1 MVDYF
6 DDMRDHLTED
16 EFDLVKIH
24 KNDPQIKSL
33 LGDYDDVC
41 KEMINANKSGSS
53 DKLQSLDAEVGKIAK
68 QIIKTLN
75 AGKSKGSLRRKG
87 RSKQKGRRSARRST
101 RRRVKRKSSRRRS
114 KRRSNNRRVKRRSNR
129 RRVKRSSNRR
139 VKRRVKRTVR
149 RSRRLRG
156 GAPHKYVPPEEY
168 EPLTDEG
175 LAVQMGEELIKNLIS
190 AAKNDNIEELKKQ
203 LELVKKDPNVDVN
216 SANVLGETA
225 LHHASRHTWA
235 TPMNRTPTMYIL
247 VDAGANV
254 NLADKE
260 GETPLMVATQN
271 GNIPGIKYLL
281 ENEADV
287 SAETNYGK
295 CKTAMSMA
303 VRDGRDDAVEI
314 LKAVAPAP

>member
-33 LGDYDDVC
+33 LGEYDDVC

-114 KRRSNNRRVKRRSNR
+114 KRRSNKRRVKRRSNR
-129 RRVKRSSNRR
+129 RSNRR
-139 VKRRVKRTVR
+139 RSTR
-149 RSRRLRG
+149 RSTRR
-156 GAPHKYVPPEEY
+156 
-168 EPLTDEG
+168 
-175 LAVQMGEELIKNLIS
+175 S
-190 AAKNDNIEELKKQ
+190 
-203 LELVKKDPNVDVN
+203 
-216 SANVLGETA
+216 
-225 LHHASRHTWA
+225 
-235 TPMNRTPTMYIL
+235 NRRST
-247 VDAGANV
+247 
-254 NLADKE
+254 
-260 GETPLMVATQN
+260 
-271 GNIPGIKYLL
+271 
-281 ENEADV
+281 
-287 SAETNYGK
+287 
-295 CKTAMSMA
+295 
-303 VRDGRDDAVEI
+303 RRR
-314 LKAVAPAP
+314 

>member
-114 KRRSNNRRVKRRSNR
+114 RRSSRRSSKRRSNRRSNRSTRRSNRRVKRRSDR
-129 RRVKRSSNRR
+129 RSS
-139 VKRRVKRTVR
+139 
-149 RSRRLRG
+149 RLRG
-156 GAPHKYVPPEEY
+156 GAPDEYVPQAPEPY
-168 EPLTDEG
+168 QQPTDEELVAQKG
-175 LAVQMGEELIKNLIS
+175 KELIKNLMK
-190 AAKNDNIEELKKQ
+190 AAKDNNIEGLK
-203 LELVKKDPNVDVN
+203 N
-216 SANVLGETA
+216 SWN
-225 LHHASRHTWA
+225 
-235 TPMNRTPTMYIL
+235 
-247 VDAGANV
+247 
-254 NLADKE
+254 
-260 GETPLMVATQN
+260 
-271 GNIPGIKYLL
+271 
-281 ENEADV
+281 
-287 SAETNYGK
+287 
-295 CKTAMSMA
+295 
-303 VRDGRDDAVEI
+303 
-314 LKAVAPAP
+314 